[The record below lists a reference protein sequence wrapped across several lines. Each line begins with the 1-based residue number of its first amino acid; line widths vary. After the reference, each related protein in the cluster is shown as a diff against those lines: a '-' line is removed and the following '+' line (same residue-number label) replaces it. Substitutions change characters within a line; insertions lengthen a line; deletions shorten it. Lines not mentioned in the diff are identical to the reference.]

1 MRPMDEAGSD
11 VLVPASPE
19 ETWEAITDP
28 DQLGEWLAGEDAE
41 LDLVPGGDLRID
53 ERDGFVE
60 EVDAPRRFVFWWAA
74 PGEESSRVE
83 IDLEPEPDGTRVRV
97 VESRPLRELD
107 FSDARS
113 PELSAVG

>member
-1 MRPMDEAGSD
+1 MDEAGSD

-28 DQLGEWLAGEDAE
+28 DRLGEWLATDEAE
-41 LDLVPGGDLRID
+41 LELVPGGDLRID

-60 EVDAPRRFVFWWAA
+60 EVDQPRRLVFWWAA

-83 IDLEPEPDGTRVRV
+83 IDLEPEPDGTRVTV

-107 FSDARS
+107 AADARS
-113 PELSAVG
+113 PELCAVG